1 MTQLRTDSP
10 ATVLEYQANREMPER
25 SWWFRQPRQSWVI
38 LGSLGFLCL
47 VTWADFIT
55 APGIAFSYC
64 FAAPVLAAA
73 WFVKRP
79 AGYLMAVICVSA
91 WMYSEVAGASTYH
104 NWIVPTWNAIF
115 RTFCLLGCAKVL
127 SDFRE
132 LSTRLDELVK
142 ARTRALQLLADQL
155 TTAEDRERRRLA
167 LSIHDE
173 FGQTLTVLKLNL
185 ATALPMQQS
194 PEASAQIT
202 NATAA
207 VSELIQ
213 RTRSMTFDLH
223 PAMLDHFGLVP
234 TLRRFAQ
241 EFSSRANVELSV
253 NEEGQSRPL
262 PEAAANYLFR
272 SVKELVNN
280 AVKHGE
286 ARQIIISV
294 YWTDQSLRLVVD
306 DDGRGFDAEADKDQS
321 PKGLGLL
328 GIEERLRSFGGEFG
342 VDSTVGKGTRAIM
355 ELPVSK
361 EEKTA

>member
-1 MTQLRTDSP
+1 MTQLRTDSL
-10 ATVLEYQANREMPER
+10 ATVLEYQANREIADR
-25 SWWFRQPRQSWVI
+25 SWWFRQPRPSWVI
-38 LGSLGFLCL
+38 LGSLAFLFL
-47 VTWADFIT
+47 ITWADFIT

-64 FAAPVLAAA
+64 FAAPVLATA

-91 WMYSEVAGASTYH
+91 WMFSEIWGMPTYH
-104 NWIVPTWNAIF
+104 NWIVPTWNGVF
-115 RTFCLLGCAKVL
+115 RMLCLLGCAKVL

-132 LSTRLDELVK
+132 LSTRLDELVR
-142 ARTRALQLLADQL
+142 ARTHALQLLADQL
-155 TTAEDRERRRLA
+155 TMAEDRERRRLA

-185 ATALPMQQS
+185 AAALPMQQS
-194 PEASAQIT
+194 PEASAQIM

-223 PAMLDHFGLVP
+223 PAMLDHFGLIP

-241 EFSSRANVELSV
+241 DFGSKANVELSV

-262 PEAAANYLFR
+262 PAAAANYLFR

-294 YWTDQSLRLVVD
+294 YWTDQSLRLVID
-306 DDGRGFDAEADKDQS
+306 DDGRGFDSEAEKDHS

-342 VDSTVGKGTRAIM
+342 VDSTAGKGTRAIM
-355 ELPVSK
+355 ELPLLK
-361 EEKTA
+361 EENTA